1 MAVVLMITNEI
12 EKLRNKLHE
21 YIDLNYDYEV
31 IINLSQDLDRLI
43 SQYYFSLL
51 KNKNDIKGIEN

>member
-1 MAVVLMITNEI
+1 MITNEI